1 MRKKVVVIKSDSKN
15 QGFWCEVKG
24 NEMELVTSHFAL
36 TENIIKL
43 FKDEENGKEILTKTL
58 LDTIKIFAENGIY
71 VTKDMVED
79 ERNNNN

>member
-15 QGFWCEVKG
+15 QGVWCEVKG

-43 FKDEENGKEILTKTL
+43 FKDEENGKEVLTKIL
-58 LDTIKIFAENGIY
+58 LDTIKTFAENGIY

>member
-1 MRKKVVVIKSDSKN
+1 MRKKVVVLKVDHKN
-15 QGFWCEVKG
+15 QGVWCEIKG
-24 NEMELVTSHFAL
+24 SEMELIASYFAL
-36 TENIIKL
+36 TENTIKL